1 MATSQLVNKGI
12 LGDFTKTRQKKQVS
26 AEILRREF
34 FRAGYRYPVFIENL
48 LVMFDRY
55 SERLRIEQN
64 IVPQSEKS

>member
-12 LGDFTKTRQKKQVS
+12 LGDFTKTRRKNQVS

-34 FRAGYRYPVFIENL
+34 FRAGYLYPVFIENL
-48 LVMFDRY
+48 LLMFDRY
-55 SERLRIEQN
+55 FERLRIEQN